1 MQGRGEGLDKKVVGR
16 PEEGQGDTEDQGG
29 VQGGVVLGREA
40 GRGGVKQDQEAEQGD
55 THEVT
60 RDHGPGGQARAQ
72 GRQELQRDR
81 QGQRLGGD
89 DAHRGR
95 HGHNV
100 AHHGLQAGDHG
111 KKETE
116 GQERERGR
124 GRGPGRPSGWGRPDV
139 MTTGTHKRAVQ

>member
-1 MQGRGEGLDKKVVGR
+1 MQGMLGAGQGKTEDLG
-16 PEEGQGDTEDQGG
+16 EGQGGME
-29 VQGGVVLGREA
+29 LGR
-40 GRGGVKQDQEAEQGD
+40 QEAEQGD

-60 RDHGPGGQARAQ
+60 RDHGPGGQAQAQ

-81 QGQRLGGD
+81 QGQRLGRD

-95 HGHNV
+95 LAHSV
-100 AHHGLQAGDHG
+100 AHHGLHAGDHG

-124 GRGPGRPSGWGRPDV
+124 GRGGGGEGGGGLAGGGDQ
-139 MTTGTHKRAVQ
+139 M